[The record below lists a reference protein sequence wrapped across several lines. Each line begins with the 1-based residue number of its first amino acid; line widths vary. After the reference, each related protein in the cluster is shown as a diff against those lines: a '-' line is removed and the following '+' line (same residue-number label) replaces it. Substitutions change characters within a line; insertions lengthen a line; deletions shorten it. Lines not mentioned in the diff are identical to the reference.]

1 MMPNTVRLRDL
12 IRQVRAC
19 RTQAEER
26 AVVNKECATI
36 RNSFREDD
44 NENRC
49 KNIAKLLYIHML
61 GYPAHFGQLEC
72 LKLIASPKFSDKR
85 IGYLGAMLLL
95 DEKQDV
101 HLLITNSL
109 KNDMTHSNHYNVA
122 LSLCTLG
129 AICSTEMCRDLAGEV
144 EKLLKSAN
152 SYIKKKAAL
161 CAARIIRKVPELI
174 EMFLP
179 ASRQLLQEK
188 NHGTLLA
195 GVVLITEMCIKSQDC
210 LVHFRKMVQNL
221 VRILKNLTMSGY
233 SPDHDVSGISD
244 PFLQVR
250 ILQLLRILGHND
262 CDASEAMNDILAQ
275 IATNTETSKNV
286 GNSILYETVMC
297 IMDIKSE
304 TGLRVLAVNILGRFL
319 LNADKNIRYVALNT
333 LLKTVHLDYN
343 AVQRHR
349 STVVEC
355 LKDPDITIRKRALYL
370 TFELVN
376 KSNVRMMNKELL
388 EFLSEP
394 DNRQFKEYVTSNLFA
409 VAEKYAPHKQWHLDT
424 TTKVLTMAGNYVR
437 DDLVSSMVHFVSQTP
452 QLHAHAVRKFYKA
465 LLEENVI
472 EHQPL
477 IQVSSWCIG
486 EFGDLLLTDQSEGV
500 VSEEVVVSTLV
511 GLLQSNHATPIT
523 KDFIINALMK
533 LSTRFHNTTKYQH
546 IESQIRHILSC
557 YTSSLD
563 VELQQR
569 SVEYS
574 TIFKKYDT
582 LRFGLLETLPPFKAV
597 TLTSPIDGGG
607 GGGGGG
613 TDSTGTSKG
622 NVVNGN
628 AASGSLISTGD
639 MLGGDVIPNP
649 SQSSNV
655 NAIGTT
661 EELWQAMEDS
671 FTKVRNITYDR
682 FVFYSCKQQKGESV
696 ESFYGRFI
704 EQAENCSLGSEETI
718 LIRDAFI
725 LNIIDHETQKELL
738 KETVEAS
745 KALEI
750 AIQMEMGAQ
759 NQQKINQNLMST
771 TNSVNVVNNYQTRN
785 RNANAQQPNEI
796 SRDTQL
802 CPKTTN
808 TAASPKRSQG
818 QTHKAPQT
826 NVNQTDKSPEKS
838 DDEESVNHITRYQQL
853 YEQVYDSNYD
863 SDSDDYVAA
872 ISEAILT
879 VVEVGHK
886 IIIGRDLLPS
896 LGLAVVQQEQ
906 SENVNHINKMP
917 EIEATRSK
925 STPTKARVTF
935 SDTTPSTPGTH
946 TSSNTET
953 PSGILIEEADDIYFP
968 EPLNKAFSRKLLA
981 ILTGKDAILKEV
993 RDCVNRDDPDR
1004 LREISPYL
1012 FSCWR
1017 DLSVKHGGVCL
1028 DERIAIPK
1036 AIKDAVLEDI
1046 HSTHPGSFAMLS
1058 LAHLVA
1064 VYPSGYTG
1072 KGHIVCF
1079 DVLQSMQLSL
1089 LPPSATDVG
1098 PSSSVPVT
1106 QLIKVSNPTKQKLRL
1121 RVKLNYV
1128 VNEMPQQEMIEVNNL
1143 PPLPGW

>member
-1 MMPNTVRLRDL
+1 MPSRFQMPSTVRLRDL

-36 RNSFREDD
+36 RNSFRDDD

-144 EKLLKSAN
+144 EKLLKSSN

-195 GVVLITEMCIKSQDC
+195 GVVLITEMCTKSQDC
-210 LVHFRKMVQNL
+210 LIHFRKMVQNL

-262 CDASEAMNDILAQ
+262 ADASEAMNDILAQ

-304 TGLRVLAVNILGRFL
+304 SGLRVLAVNILGRFL

-333 LLKTVHLDYN
+333 LLKTVHIDYN

-355 LKDPDITIRKRALYL
+355 LKDPDITIRKRAMEL
-370 TFELVN
+370 TFSLMN
-376 KSNVRMMNKELL
+376 PSNIRTLMKEMMSFL
-388 EFLSEP
+388 EYGADAE
-394 DNRQFKEYVTSNLFA
+394 FKFYITSNIFLC
-409 VAEKYAPHKQWHLDT
+409 AEKYAPHKQWHLDT

-452 QLHAHAVRKFYKA
+452 QLHAHAARKFYKA

-477 IQVSSWCIG
+477 IQVSAWCIG
-486 EFGDLLLTDQSEGV
+486 EFGDLLLTDQSEGI
-500 VSEEVVVSTLV
+500 VSEEAVVTTLV
-511 GLLQSNHATPIT
+511 GFLQSTHATPIT
-523 KDFIINALMK
+523 KDYIINALMK
-533 LSTRFHNTTKYQH
+533 LSTRFQNTTKYQH

-557 YTSSLD
+557 YTSSID

-574 TIFKKYDT
+574 TIFKKYDS
-582 LRFGLLETLPPFKAV
+582 LRHGLLESLPPFKAV
-597 TLTSPIDGGG
+597 TLTSSIESGADAASASGDPAKQAGMAN
-607 GGGGGG
+607 GG
-613 TDSTGTSKG
+613 TT
-622 NVVNGN
+622 
-628 AASGSLISTGD
+628 ASLMASNDI
-639 MLGGDVIPNP
+639 MGGDVMGHV
-649 SQSSNV
+649 SQTNSVATSDSTLLDLLGGSLGTEAAPGSQVNGFHNHNTSTTGATQSNLNDDLLGLFGNQ
-655 NAIGTT
+655 NAPP
-661 EELWQAMEDS
+661 AAD
-671 FTKVRNITYDR
+671 NITSMNIFDAAT
-682 FVFYSCKQQKGESV
+682 KQQQSDFGDFSQQPEQSYPLTNVYNKGGV
-696 ESFYGRFI
+696 
-704 EQAENCSLGSEETI
+704 Q
-718 LIRDAFI
+718 
-725 LNIIDHETQKELL
+725 
-738 KETVEAS
+738 
-745 KALEI
+745 I
-750 AIQMEMGAQ
+750 AIAVVAFDS
-759 NQQKINQNLMST
+759 IQNLVTLQSQT
-771 TNSVNVVNNYQTRN
+771 TNSSN
-785 RNANAQQPNEI
+785 
-796 SRDTQL
+796 QL
-802 CPKTTN
+802 AKN
-808 TAASPKRSQG
+808 F
-818 QTHKAPQT
+818 
-826 NVNQTDKSPEKS
+826 
-838 DDEESVNHITRYQQL
+838 
-853 YEQVYDSNYD
+853 
-863 SDSDDYVAA
+863 
-872 ISEAILT
+872 
-879 VVEVGHK
+879 
-886 IIIGRDLLPS
+886 II
-896 LGLAVVQQEQ
+896 Q
-906 SENVNHINKMP
+906 
-917 EIEATRSK
+917 
-925 STPTKARVTF
+925 
-935 SDTTPSTPGTH
+935 
-946 TSSNTET
+946 
-953 PSGILIEEADDIYFP
+953 
-968 EPLNKAFSRKLLA
+968 
-981 ILTGKDAILKEV
+981 
-993 RDCVNRDDPDR
+993 
-1004 LREISPYL
+1004 
-1012 FSCWR
+1012 
-1017 DLSVKHGGVCL
+1017 
-1028 DERIAIPK
+1028 
-1036 AIKDAVLEDI
+1036 
-1046 HSTHPGSFAMLS
+1046 
-1058 LAHLVA
+1058 VA
-1064 VYPSGYTG
+1064 VP
-1072 KGHIVCF
+1072 K
-1079 DVLQSMQLSL
+1079 SMQLSL
-1089 LPPSATDVG
+1089 LPPSATDIAPVTTT
-1098 PSSSVPVT
+1098 VPVT
-1106 QLIKVSNPTKQKLRL
+1106 QLIKISNPTKQKLRL
-1121 RVKLNYV
+1121 RVKLSYV
-1128 VNEMPQQEMIEVNNL
+1128 VNEVPQQEMIEVNNL